1 MAVNV
6 SKTNYIIFHT
16 RGKPINMNGCDVV
29 FNSNDTNAN
38 PPNPALIQK
47 LERIHN
53 KHNDTKMQT
62 FKLLEVFL
70 DEHLT

>member
-1 MAVNV
+1 
-6 SKTNYIIFHT
+6 
-16 RGKPINMNGCDVV
+16 MNGCDVV